1 MIRVT
6 GINLLTYINWI
17 CDDSSHTRFS
27 NLKKK
32 KERMREGLEGGGGE
46 GEGERGERKS
56 RPIKCSRRIICQAN
70 TTSFSSGHCC
80 ALHIFT
86 QPLTCEE
93 F

>member
-27 NLKKK
+27 DLKKREDK
-32 KERMREGLEGGGGE
+32 GGAERRGGVERER
-46 GEGERGERKS
+46 EREERKS